1 MVRFMRCDNKWFFIL
16 LYNFLYFPNFK
27 QSAWIIFIRK
37 KKTSNFFTFCFDSS
51 GKERLYCRKDHR
63 GEGRGASRGGARG
76 LTQSTGSQS
85 WTPYAAAGSPPRH
98 WFSKS
103 VSFLV
108 SNRTDGAAPGTGW
121 WEAESGV
128 RKIGGQ
134 LELAWYQL
142 PVLQASLRV
151 EGEERGIRAFLEC
164 LQVPQDGKITI
175 KPLLQKAII
184 SPALWGCCCWN
195 D

>member
-1 MVRFMRCDNKWFFIL
+1 MDNF
-16 LYNFLYFPNFK
+16 Y
-27 QSAWIIFIRK
+27 QG
-37 KKTSNFFTFCFDSS
+37 KKTSNFFIFCFDWS

-76 LTQSTGSQS
+76 LTQSAGSQS

-142 PVLQASLRV
+142 PVSQTSLRV

-184 SPALWGCCCWN
+184 SPDLWGCCCWN